1 MIEITRDPERAVL
14 ELSARGT
21 VRSADYQ
28 DVLVPAVEEAL
39 AEWGRIRLLAR
50 FGPDFERYDLGA
62 VIDDAK
68 LGLRHWRGFERVA
81 VVTDVG
87 WLRHL
92 VGGIGFLMPCPVQ
105 VFRDAR
111 LEDARRWLRESL
123 GSIRLDFDDAAD
135 TVTVRLLGKLEPSAY
150 SGVDAELDRWLSGRD
165 RMRLLLDLREFDGW
179 QGLGALGEHLGIVR
193 EYARRPERVAI
204 VGDAAWQ
211 RLAAG
216 VMGRFVRAEVCYF
229 PSGSFEEASAWVRG

>member
-1 MIEITRDPERAVL
+1 MIEITRDADEAVL
-14 ELSARGT
+14 EFTASGT
-21 VRSADYQ
+21 VRAADYQ

-62 VIDDAK
+62 IVDDAK
-68 LGLRHWRGFERVA
+68 LGLRHWRGFERAA
-81 VVTDVG
+81 VVTDVA

-92 VGGIGFLMPCPVQ
+92 VGGIGFAMPCPVQ

-111 LEDARRWLRESL
+111 LEEARRWLRESL

-135 TVTVRLLGKLEPSAY
+135 TVTLQLLGKLEPSAY
-150 SGVDAELDRWLSGRD
+150 DGVEAELDRWLADRD

-193 EYARRPERVAI
+193 EYRRRPERVAI

-216 VMGRFVRAEVCYF
+216 VMGRFIRADVRYF
-229 PSGSFEEASAWVRG
+229 PSKAFDEASGWVRG